1 LSFSSVAIVVACIAL
16 FAFGIVLTL
25 RWTSGDRVVAPQAD
39 DPRPR
44 IVALRMLWW
53 FALIAA
59 AGCTSGLLI
68 IGAGGRLA
76 MRALAAT
83 SGRAQGAETEAGE
96 IVGDITLGGTLG
108 FFLFVGL
115 LGGAF
120 CALLYAVL
128 QRWLPRTPL
137 RGVMFGALL
146 LVLVSTRI
154 EPLRT
159 NNEDFDIVGPAWLA
173 ILLFG
178 LLALLQGAAVASLT
192 SRWGATL
199 PLLTEWRAVPR
210 YLPLVPFLLLGSTVI
225 VLVIVTGAAV
235 AAVRF
240 GLSRDG
246 PRQVWNIAGGIAV
259 ILLVLVSLPGFVSSL
274 TDIAQRG

>member
-1 LSFSSVAIVVACIAL
+1 LSVAIVAACVAL
-16 FAFGIVLTL
+16 FAFGVFLTL
-25 RWTSGDRVVAPQAD
+25 RWPTADRVTASQAD
-39 DPRPR
+39 DTRPG

-59 AGCTSGLLI
+59 VGITSGTLI

-76 MRALAAT
+76 MRVLAAT
-83 SGRAQGAETEAGE
+83 SADAVQGAETEAGE

-120 CALLYAVL
+120 SALLYAVL
-128 QRWLPRTPL
+128 QRWLPNSPF
-137 RGVMFGALL
+137 RGLMFGALL
-146 LVLVSTRI
+146 LVVVGTRI

-159 NNEDFDIVGPAWLA
+159 SNEDFDIVGPAWLS
-173 ILLFG
+173 IVLFG
-178 LLALLQGAAVASLT
+178 TLALAQGAAVASLT
-192 SRWGATL
+192 ARWGRTL

-225 VLVIVTGAAV
+225 VLVIATGAAV

-240 GLSRDG
+240 GFSRDG
-246 PRQVWNIAGGIAV
+246 PRRVWNIAGGIAL
-259 ILLVLVSLPGFVSSL
+259 ILLVLASLPGFVSSL